1 MRIAFISLML
11 LVPANVLAQSTGHAS
26 LVERLRLCPDP
37 TVAGL
42 VHCALEPANP
52 KFSPENADIWNP
64 ELYKPNPY
72 KNWWNAPNPT
82 GSRAVHATFPTAPPG
97 VQRGATPHTELP
109 IPRADGQGER
119 RSGRG
124 SSMAP
129 HMITKAPVMVAP
141 PNSLDNRRASVNE
154 SCYLKIQDIGNEEG
168 NGFTPTSYSCAQR

>member
-11 LVPANVLAQSTGHAS
+11 LVPTSVLAQSTDHAS

-64 ELYKPNPY
+64 ELYKSSPY
-72 KNWWNAPNPT
+72 KNWWNVPNLTFSPAIPATVPT
-82 GSRAVHATFPTAPPG
+82 SPPD
-97 VQRGATPHTELP
+97 VQRVAAPSFP
-109 IPRADGQGER
+109 IRRTSQGEK
-119 RSGRG
+119 RSSRG

-129 HMITKAPVMVAP
+129 HVITKAPAMVVSP
-141 PNSLDNRRASVNE
+141 DFVDNRRGPPFGLHLPGR
-154 SCYLKIQDIGNEEG
+154 YTFQ
-168 NGFTPTSYSCAQR
+168 P

>member
-52 KFSPENADIWNP
+52 KFDPENADIWNP
-64 ELYKPNPY
+64 ELYKSNPH
-72 KNWWNAPNPT
+72 KNWWNAPNLT
-82 GSRAVHATFPTAPPG
+82 GSPAVPATVPTSPPDVQKGAAPIRRA
-97 VQRGATPHTELP
+97 R
-109 IPRADGQGER
+109 GQGER

-129 HMITKAPVMVAP
+129 HVITKAPAMVAS
-141 PNSLDNRRASVNE
+141 PNSVDNRRGPPFGLHLPGR
-154 SCYLKIQDIGNEEG
+154 YTFQ
-168 NGFTPTSYSCAQR
+168 P